1 MSGLRKRR
9 SKSVDKHALPV
20 VRRAALLRPRDI
32 AYMLS
37 AIEADKQ
44 PYPRKLTVLEAL
56 QETWRVVNVERLS
69 PVVIIEVNTTAVEF
83 ERQSQEDAERRRAQ
97 GDFLP

>member
-1 MSGLRKRR
+1 MSGRRKRR
-9 SKSVDKHALPV
+9 RKSPEKHGMTA

-32 AYMLS
+32 AYLL
-37 AIEADKQ
+37 AAVEADHK

-69 PVVIIEVNTTAVEF
+69 PVVVIEVNTTAVEF
-83 ERQSQEDAERRRAQ
+83 ERQAQEDAARRQSEGGFA
-97 GDFLP
+97 P